1 MRKSWY
7 IAGASVVALGALVA
21 ALMVYALVNLNA
33 IIRDNQAALLAR
45 ASQALGRKI
54 TVTSL
59 KARVGLGATI
69 IVEGLQVAD
78 DPAFSALPFAS
89 ARQVRCGV
97 ELLPLLSGRLHL
109 SQLAVLAPE
118 LHVRRLNGLLNV
130 STLGRH
136 PTDPPAPA
144 AGAPPASP
152 NAAPA
157 AQLMVAQ
164 PHRAPAALNRVV
176 AGLRVASLMIE
187 DGTVVYQDSGAPAIT
202 IHHVAVTADH
212 LRLDAPVPVSVALAA
227 WSDQPNLSAHGW
239 VGPLAQGRVL
249 EAGAIPFNLNLSLGP
264 LALDGLRQV
273 AAIADRIPPQ
283 LVISAPLSAQFTLSG
298 TPAHLAFSAASDL
311 SAARV
316 QYGSLFAKPA
326 GMNLALSGRG
336 LLSPATI
343 EVQSATARIGGQ
355 EASVR
360 NLAVS
365 GGVWHGALDL
375 EHFALSPLAALIGP
389 LRDYAMAGTADAH
402 LLVAWGGPVPVVNGI
417 IALRKAGVSLKGGTL
432 PAVSEVDAQLRLDG
446 NRAVLAPASFKIG
459 SALGQLAGQA
469 QSLRPLQAQWTASAS
484 NIKLAQFI
492 PGRASDERIDQI
504 GLEGGLEASDTTTR
518 ATLKALSPSGLVAG
532 VPYQQLELD
541 AVYEGQTLTIETA
554 ALQAYGG
561 SLQGQGQI
569 SLDHIPAFRFV
580 GQARSIDLAQALAA
594 QHDKDAGAV
603 QGTVNGELK
612 LAGRGTDWAR
622 IQPTLSGNGQGSLIH
637 GKLVGINLV
646 ASAMAQVDR
655 VPGIGGLVTA
665 ALVAR
670 HPELFKSRDTDLGH
684 AQMTFTVAG
693 SRLVSHD
700 ITAQSNDYRMT
711 GAGWFGFDRRLN
723 LDLSVLL
730 SAGLSRDLQA
740 QKKNV
745 VYLMNPA
752 GQIEVPVLV
761 TGQLPRPVVRPDVQV
776 MVARAAQQA
785 LKQNGRALLGGL
797 GKRLNN
803 LLGGIP

>member
-1 MRKSWY
+1 MRKGWY
-7 IAGASVVALGALVA
+7 IAGAGVAAVIALVV

-33 IIRDNQAALLAR
+33 IVRDNQAALLAR

-54 TVTSL
+54 TVVSL
-59 KARVGLGATI
+59 KVSVSLGATI
-69 IVEGLQVAD
+69 VVDGLQVAD
-78 DPAFSALPFAS
+78 DPAFSPLPFVS

-109 SQLAVLAPE
+109 SQLALLAPE
-118 LHVRRLNGLLNV
+118 LHVRRLNGLLNLG
-130 STLGRH
+130 TLGRH

-144 AGAPPASP
+144 AVAPPAP
-152 NAAPA
+152 PKAVPA

-164 PHRAPAALNRVV
+164 PQPGPAALNRAV
-176 AGLRVASLMIE
+176 AGLRVASLTIE
-187 DGTVVYQDSGAPAIT
+187 DGTVVYQDTGAPAIT
-202 IHHVAVTADH
+202 VNHVAVTADH
-212 LRLDAPVPVSVALAA
+212 LRLDAPIPVSVALAA
-227 WSDQPNLSAHGW
+227 WSDKPNLSAHGW
-239 VGPLAQGRVL
+239 VGPLARGRVL
-249 EAGAIPFNLNLSLGP
+249 ETSAIPFNLNLSLGP

-283 LVISAPLSAQFTLSG
+283 LVISAPLTAQLTLSG

-316 QYGSLFAKPA
+316 QYASLFAKPA
-326 GMNLALSGRG
+326 GMSLALSGRG
-336 LLSPATI
+336 VLSPAAI

-360 NLAVS
+360 NLVLS
-365 GGVWHGALDL
+365 GGSWHGELDL
-375 EHFALSPLAALIGP
+375 ERFALSPLAALIGP
-389 LRDYAMAGTADAH
+389 LRDDAVAGTADAH
-402 LLVAWGGPVPVVNGI
+402 LVVASGASVPTVNGI
-417 IALRKAGVSLKGGTL
+417 IALRKAGVRLKGGTL
-432 PAVSEVDAQLRLDG
+432 PALSEVDAQLRLDG
-446 NRAVLAPASFKIG
+446 NRAVLAPTSFKIG

-492 PGRASDERIDQI
+492 PGRGPDERIDQI
-504 GLEGGLEASDTTTR
+504 GLEGGLEASGATER
-518 ATLKALSPSGLVAG
+518 VTLKALSPSGLVAR
-532 VPYQQLELD
+532 VPYQQLKLG
-541 AVYEGQTLTIETA
+541 AVYEGQTLTIESA
-554 ALQAYGG
+554 SLQAYGG
-561 SLQGQGQI
+561 SVQGQGQI
-569 SLDHIPAFRFV
+569 ALDHTPAFRLV
-580 GQARSIDLAQALAA
+580 GQARSIDIAQALAA

-603 QGTVNGELK
+603 QGTVSGEIK

-637 GKLVGINLV
+637 GKLVGVNLV
-646 ASAMAQVDR
+646 AAAMEQIDR

-665 ALVAR
+665 TLVAR
-670 HPELFKSRDTDLGH
+670 HPELFKSHDTDLGS
-684 AQMTFTVAG
+684 ARMTFTVAG

-700 ITAQSNDYRMT
+700 ITAQSNDYRMS
-711 GAGWFGFDRRLN
+711 GAGWFAFDRRLN

-752 GQIEVPVLV
+752 GEIEVPVLV
-761 TGQLPRPVVRPDVQV
+761 TGKLPRPVVRPDVQV
-776 MVARAAQQA
+776 LVARAAQQA
-785 LKQNGRALLGGL
+785 LQRNGRTLLKGF

-803 LLGGIP
+803 LLGGFP